1 MENSLDIENTTENLI
16 NEEKDVALKRGR
28 KEGWVNTK
36 YYVWKVT
43 VFNRTTNTFST
54 GKYTSV
60 ANINEVLGT
69 SFNSDHVRRIRT
81 KYRAD
86 LSQRNKNNS
95 FLARYGHYNIEKI
108 KELITE

>member
-1 MENSLDIENTTENLI
+1 MEIVLNEEIATDEII
-16 NEEKDVALKRGR
+16 NEEKKIHAKRGR

-36 YYVWKVT
+36 YYIWKVT
-43 VFNRTTNTFST
+43 VFNRTTNTFTT

-60 ANINEVLGT
+60 IHINEVLGT
-69 SFNSDHVRRIRT
+69 SFNSDHVRRIMT

-86 LSQRNKNNS
+86 PTMRNKNNS

-108 KELITE
+108 HELITE